1 MSSNALILDLIL
13 ETKQATLAT
22 QKMVADSK
30 SQAGQAGSQAG
41 SQFAK
46 NFQSAL
52 GGIAFGA
59 IFNQIKNGVLGAVG
73 AYKTYEKANTNLSG
87 AIRAVNQREQERMA
101 VLKDSN
107 STIEQKALAIGMDTA
122 DIYENTKATQS
133 NAQAIK
139 LAEAEISK
147 QTRAF
152 EDATTAIE
160 GNVKALEE
168 KQNLEI
174 QAIRNAKGY
183 GNLTTEQQKQEEEL
197 LALNLQSLEA
207 QKAGDLFTVALLKN
221 QIDSKKLDQ
230 NITETKIKQID
241 EQTDKVKNLYQ
252 VQIQALRVE
261 LQASKNKFDIDI
273 EPAKRKLE
281 DLRATSESVG
291 GGQVL
296 KKGITD
302 VINKASQASLKT
314 VKESDFTA
322 LRKKLEKQYIG
333 IIPAG
338 AISSSLSNLL
348 QGGLTDIGQVE
359 TTFKRMADISAKGR
373 SNFITMGSAVDQLAE
388 QFRNERGALGETAGL
403 TQEYISEILP
413 KGLAIMQARGE
424 LQGKNVDNLTE
435 EERAQ
440 AKLTGLLEVTR
451 DKQGGYNEQLEAGLL
466 ETEKLTGAIEKLN
479 ETFGKALNPTINAI
493 SKILTP
499 VVQTITDWATKNP
512 ELVTTLT
519 ILAGVATGLATA
531 FLLLSTPLG
540 LIVGAG
546 ILIAG
551 AFAIVGTEL
560 AKNEEFVS
568 SLKNTWSLLQQGFTE
583 FVKYLTEQ
591 LKPVFEDISKNV
603 MPALEM
609 MFKNFVDLIPLI
621 LEYLKPLTKFLTDVF
636 VIAIETVVSVFK
648 GLVKFIGG
656 FFDLLIG
663 LFTGNGDKIKQGFLN
678 MFGGIGDAVGGIFK
692 GIFNVIIKIINDGIS
707 NINKLIQQIPD
718 NIFSTFGKNKNDF
731 KIPEIPKFAGGGDFM
746 GGNAG
751 IDKNLVS
758 FWANRDERII
768 VQTPAQQNDN
778 STYSNTTNYNNYGS
792 TPMFLSSAF

>member
-1 MSSNALILDLIL
+1 MSSNALIYDLIL

-22 QKMVADSK
+22 QKMVSDSK
-30 SQAGQAGSQAG
+30 SQAGNAGSQAG

-87 AIRAVNQREQERMA
+87 AIRAVNQREQEKMA
-101 VLKDSN
+101 VLRDSK
-107 STIEQKALAIGMDTA
+107 SSIEQKALAIGMETA

-139 LAEAEISK
+139 QSEAEINK

-152 EDATTAIE
+152 EDATNAVE
-160 GNVKALEE
+160 GNIKALEE
-168 KQNLEI
+168 KQSLEI

-183 GNLTTEQQKQEEEL
+183 GTLTAEQQKQEEEL
-197 LALNLQSLEA
+197 LALNLESLQA

-241 EQTDKVKNLYQ
+241 EQTDKVKDLYQ

-281 DLRATSESVG
+281 DLRLTSESVG

-296 KKGITD
+296 KKGILEA
-302 VINKASQASLKT
+302 INQAKNEIPKVLQ
-314 VKESDFTA
+314 ESDFTT
-322 LRKKLEKQYIG
+322 LRKTLEKKYTG

-338 AISSSLSNLL
+338 AISESLSNLV
-348 QGGLTDIGQVE
+348 QGGITDIGQIG
-359 TTFKRMADISAKGR
+359 TAFDRMADIASRGR
-373 SNFITMGSAVDQLAE
+373 SPFVKMGDAVSQLAQ
-388 QFRNERGALGETAGL
+388 QFRSEQSALGETAGL

-413 KGLAIMQARGE
+413 RGIAIMQARGE
-424 LQGKNVDNLTE
+424 LQGKNVDNLTAE
-435 EERAQ
+435 EKAQ
-440 AKLTGLLEVTR
+440 AKLTGLLDITK
-451 DKQGGYNEQLEAGLL
+451 DKQGAYKEQLEAGLL
-466 ETEKLTGAIEKLN
+466 ETEKLTGATKDLQKAL
-479 ETFGKALNPTINAI
+479 GGALNPVVNALA
-493 SKILTP
+493 KVFTP
-499 VVQTITDWATKNP
+499 LVESLTDWVTKNP
-512 ELVTTLT
+512 EIVTAVTV
-519 ILAGVATGLATA
+519 LAGVVTLLGAA
-531 FLLLSTPLG
+531 FLLLSSPIG
-540 LIVGAG
+540 LFVAAGAG
-546 ILIAG
+546 IIGVLALL
-551 AFAIVGTEL
+551 GTEL
-560 AKNEEFVS
+560 SKNEGFVDS
-568 SLKNTWSLLQQGFTE
+568 AKIAWEAIQKSFTE
-583 FVKYLTEQ
+583 AGTYITEK

-603 MPALEM
+603 MPELEK
-609 MFKNFVDLIPLI
+609 MFTTLADLVPIVLENSKPFV
-621 LEYLKPLTKFLTDVF
+621 KFLSDVF
-636 VIAIETVVSVFK
+636 VVAIETVVKVFK
-648 GLVKFIGG
+648 GLVEFITG
-656 FFDLLIG
+656 FAELLIG
-663 LFTGNGDKIKQGFLN
+663 VFTKDGDKVKKGFLG
-678 MFGGIGDAVGGIFK
+678 MFEGLAKAVGAIFK
-692 GIFNVIIKIINDGIS
+692 GIINGIIKTINFGIETVG
-707 NINKLIQQIPD
+707 KLLGEKGNMP
-718 NIFSTFGKNKNDF
+718 
-731 KIPEIPKFAGGGDFM
+731 KIPELGDRGDFEDGSPKLAGGADFM

-778 STYSNTTNYNNYGS
+778 SSYSNTTNYNNYGS

>member
-1 MSSNALILDLIL
+1 MSSNALIYDLIL

-30 SQAGQAGSQAG
+30 SQAGQAGTQAG
-41 SQFAK
+41 NQFAK
-46 NFQSAL
+46 NFQNAL

-59 IFNQIKNGVLGAVG
+59 IFNQIKNGVLGATS
-73 AYKTYEKANTNLSG
+73 AYKAYEKANTNLSG
-87 AIRAVNQREQERMA
+87 AIRAVNQREQEKIA
-101 VLKDSN
+101 VLNDSN
-107 STIEQKALAIGMDTA
+107 ASIEQKALAIGMDTA

-139 LAEAEISK
+139 NAEAEINK

-152 EDATTAIE
+152 EDASSAIE
-160 GNVKALEE
+160 ANVKALEE
-168 KQNLEI
+168 KQSLEI
-174 QAIRNAKGY
+174 QAIRNARGY
-183 GNLTTEQQKQEEEL
+183 GTLTAEQQKQEEEL
-197 LALNLQSLEA
+197 LALNLESLQA

-230 NITETKIKQID
+230 NITENKIKQID
-241 EQTDKVKNLYQ
+241 EQTDKVKDLYQ

-281 DLRATSESVG
+281 DFRASSESVG

-302 VINKASQASLKT
+302 LIKKASEEGLKT
-314 VKESDFTA
+314 VKESDFTD
-322 LRKKLEKQYIG
+322 LRKKLEKEYLG

-338 AISSSLSNLL
+338 AISSSLGNLL
-348 QGGLTDIGQVE
+348 QGGLTDVKQVE
-359 TTFKRMADISAKGR
+359 QTFRRMADISAKGK

-413 KGLAIMQARGE
+413 RGLAIMQARGE
-424 LQGKNVDNLTE
+424 LQGKNVDNLTQ

-440 AKLTGLLEVTR
+440 AKLTGLLELTR

-466 ETEKLTGAIEKLN
+466 ETEKLTGAGEKLN
-479 ETFGKALNPTINAI
+479 ETFGEALNPTINALA
-493 SKILTP
+493 KVFTP
-499 VVQTITDWATKNP
+499 LVQSLTDWVTKNP
-512 ELVTTLT
+512 EIVTAVT
-519 ILAGVATGLATA
+519 ILAGVVTLLGAA
-531 FLLLSTPLG
+531 FLLLSSPIG
-540 LIVGAG
+540 LFVAAGVGIIG
-546 ILIAG
+546 V
-551 AFAIVGTEL
+551 FALLGTEL
-560 AKNEEFVS
+560 SKNEEFVKS
-568 SLKNTWSLLQQGFTE
+568 AKKAWEAIQKSFTE
-583 FVKYLTEQ
+583 AVNYVTEQ

-603 MPALEM
+603 MPVLEKT
-609 MFKNFVDLIPLI
+609 FKSFTDLLPLL
-621 LEYLKPLTKFLTDVF
+621 LEYLKPVAKFFTDVF
-636 VIAIETVVSVFK
+636 VIAIETVVTVFK

-663 LFTGNGDKIKQGFLN
+663 LFTGNGDKIKEGFLN

-718 NIFSTFGKNKNDF
+718 NVFSTFGKNKNDF
-731 KIPEIPKFAGGGDFM
+731 KIPEIPKFAGGADFN

-778 STYSNTTNYNNYGS
+778 SSYSNTTNYNNYGS

>member
-1 MSSNALILDLIL
+1 LMSSNALIYDLIL

-46 NFQSAL
+46 NFQNAL

-59 IFNQIKNGVLGAVG
+59 IFNQIKNAVLGATT
-73 AYKTYEKANTNLSG
+73 AYKAYEKANTNLSG
-87 AIRAVNQREQERMA
+87 AIRAVNQREQEKIA
-101 VLKDSN
+101 VLRDSN
-107 STIEQKALAIGMDTA
+107 SSIEQKALAIGMDTA

-133 NAQAIK
+133 NTAAIK
-139 LAEAEISK
+139 QSEAEINK

-152 EDATTAIE
+152 EDATNAVE
-160 GNVKALEE
+160 GNIKALEE
-168 KQNLEI
+168 KQSLEI
-174 QAIRNAKGY
+174 QAIRNARGY
-183 GNLTTEQQKQEEEL
+183 GTLTAEQQKQEEEL
-197 LALNLQSLEA
+197 LALNLESLQA

-241 EQTDKVKNLYQ
+241 EQTDKVKDLYQ

-273 EPAKRKLE
+273 EHAKRKLE
-281 DLRATSESVG
+281 DLRLTSESVG

-296 KKGITD
+296 KKGIAD
-302 VINKASQASLKT
+302 VIAKAGKDSLKT

-322 LRKKLEKQYIG
+322 LRKKLEKQYLG

-338 AISSSLSNLL
+338 AISSSLANLL
-348 QGGLTDIGQVE
+348 QGGLTDVEQVE
-359 TTFKRMADISAKGR
+359 QTFTRMADISAKGK
-373 SNFITMGSAVDQLAE
+373 SNFISMGSAVDQLAE

-413 KGLAIMQARGE
+413 RGIAIMQARGE
-424 LQGKNVDNLTE
+424 LQGKNIENLTD

-440 AKLTGLLEVTR
+440 AKLTGLLDLTR
-451 DKQGGYNEQLEAGLL
+451 DKQGGYNEQLNAGLL
-466 ETEKLTGAIEKLN
+466 ETEKLTGASEKLN
-479 ETFGKALNPTINAI
+479 ETLGKALNPAVNELA
-493 SKILTP
+493 KALTP
-499 VVQTITDWATKNP
+499 LVKMLADWVSENP
-512 ELVTTLT
+512 KFVEGMVIASLVL
-519 ILAGVATGLATA
+519 TGLATA
-531 FLLLSTPLG
+531 VFALSSPIG
-540 LIVGAG
+540 LVVAG
-546 ILIAG
+546 IVFLSAQIG
-551 AFAIVGTEL
+551 GLYAII
-560 AKNEEFVS
+560 KSDNP
-568 SLKNTWSLLQQGFTE
+568 LQA
-583 FVKYLTEQ
+583 L
-591 LKPVFEDISKNV
+591 SKNLFV
-603 MPALEM
+603 LVTPFGLVATAVTLLWKALSGDEGTKKAIM
-609 MFKNFVDLIPLI
+609 DFLKAIPNAFIDSINFVIKAWQDLA
-621 LEYLKPLTKFLTDVF
+621 TKVKDVP
-636 VIAIETVVSVFK
+636 
-648 GLVKFIGG
+648 GLGG
-656 FFDLLIG
+656 VAEMVL
-663 LFTGNGDKIKQGFLN
+663 
-678 MFGGIGDAVGGIFK
+678 
-692 GIFNVIIKIINDGIS
+692 
-707 NINKLIQQIPD
+707 
-718 NIFSTFGKNKNDF
+718 
-731 KIPEIPKFAGGGDFM
+731 KIPKVPKFAGGADFN